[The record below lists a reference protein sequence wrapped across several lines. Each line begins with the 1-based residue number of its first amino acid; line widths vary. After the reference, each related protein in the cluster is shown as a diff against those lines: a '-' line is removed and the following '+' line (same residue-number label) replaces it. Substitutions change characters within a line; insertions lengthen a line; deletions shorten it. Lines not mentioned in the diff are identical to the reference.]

1 MSEEFISEHEKLIKD
16 FGEEFRKNARR
27 LSLEVGI
34 DYISDDSEEEEEE
47 EEEAEARDS
56 GDEDDIARMAIYS
69 SIQTFYE
76 SEKYSDITDIMLFC
90 IYQDQYSIFDYI
102 LDAIIE
108 LRLKMPATE
117 IARWPL
123 ITSYLHEN
131 DDETNFQDFIKTHK
145 HL

>member
-76 SEKYSDITDIMLFC
+76 SEKYS
-90 IYQDQYSIFDYI
+90 IFDYI